1 MEPLNGP
8 LHGFRGIVEADLRRA
23 ARLLVQVQDEID
35 PQLRV
40 ATKEGDYWIAATL
53 PPDDYGRQAM
63 LRRLATFMA
72 WKQALAFTFAAE
84 LNEPDAV
91 YCVGVSLREQFACLV
106 PIRRVPK
113 PWSEASFGAI
123 EWLPN
128 ATIDPAI
135 AGLLPRTPRA
145 MTPKEV
151 SAMAKWFGKDG
162 PFPAVHIPTGEVRGV

>member
-23 ARLLVQVQDEID
+23 ARLLVKVQDEID

-53 PPDDYGRQAM
+53 PLDDYGRQAM
-63 LRRLATFMA
+63 FRRLTTFMA

-84 LNEPDAV
+84 LKEPDAI
-91 YCVGVSLREQFACLV
+91 YCVGVSPREQFACIV
-106 PIRRVPK
+106 PIRRAPI
-113 PWSEASFGAI
+113 PWSDASFGDI
-123 EWLPN
+123 EWLPA
-128 ATIDPAI
+128 ATIDPVI
-135 AGLLPRTPRA
+135 TNLLPREPTA

-151 SAMAKWFGKDG
+151 SAMIK
-162 PFPAVHIPTGEVRGV
+162 